1 MRPKL
6 TKLELQI
13 MEIVWAKGPLAVREV
28 QERLPAVKRP
38 AYTTVQT
45 VMYRLEAKKALR
57 RTRKIGNAHLF
68 EASISRASAHKRL
81 VDDFISLFGGS
92 IQPVMAQLV
101 DAGKLTLADV
111 RKAEARLREL
121 QKKKREK

>member
-13 MEIVWAKGPLAVREV
+13 MEVVWTKGPLAVREV
-28 QERLPAVKRP
+28 QERLPAAKRP

-81 VDDFISLFGGS
+81 VDDFIALFGGS
-92 IQPVMAQLV
+92 IQPVMAHLV

-111 RKAEARLREL
+111 RQAEARLREL
-121 QKKKREK
+121 QKKKRGK

>member
-13 MEIVWAKGPLAVREV
+13 MEIVWTKGPLAVREV
-28 QERLPAVKRP
+28 QERLPAAKRP

-68 EASISRASAHKRL
+68 EATISRASAHKRL
-81 VDDFISLFGGS
+81 VDDFIALFGGS
-92 IQPVMAQLV
+92 IQPVMAHLV

-111 RKAEARLREL
+111 QQAEARLREL
-121 QKKKREK
+121 QKKKRGK

>member
-13 MEIVWAKGPLAVREV
+13 MEVVWTKGPLAVREV
-28 QERLPAVKRP
+28 QERLPAAKRP

-68 EASISRASAHKRL
+68 EATISRASAHKRL
-81 VDDFISLFGGS
+81 VDDFIALFGGS
-92 IQPVMAQLV
+92 IQPVMAHLV

-111 RKAEARLREL
+111 QQAEARLREL
-121 QKKKREK
+121 QKKKRGK

>member
-13 MEIVWAKGPLAVREV
+13 MEIVWARGPLAVREV
-28 QERLPAVKRP
+28 QEQLPAAKRP

-57 RTRKIGNAHLF
+57 RTRKVGNAHLF

-81 VDDFISLFGGS
+81 IDDFIALFGGS
-92 IQPVMAQLV
+92 MQPVLAQLV
-101 DAGKLTLADV
+101 DAGRLTLDDV
-111 RKAEARLREL
+111 HQAEARLREL
-121 QKKKREK
+121 QKKRRRK